1 MGAVITTPTNTRP
14 HALRYLALG
23 DSYTIGESVDPVQ
36 RWPEQ
41 WARLAN
47 AQGRQIERPVTVIA
61 QTGWTTDEL
70 QQGIE
75 AFGTSGPWDLVS
87 LLIGVNNQYRGRSL
101 ENFTM
106 EYTQLAKTAIHLA
119 RGEAGHVQAL
129 SIPDWGQTPFGA
141 GCGRDITQVALEI
154 DAFNHRAK
162 AVCESLGIAFL
173 DITALTRLHSADP
186 QMHAEDGLH
195 PSARMYELWAKA
207 LLFTGKFGRL
217 GLRARETDHNH
228 E

>member
-1 MGAVITTPTNTRP
+1 MVAVITAPTNP
-14 HALRYLALG
+14 LSHALRYLALG

-41 WARLAN
+41 WARLAD
-47 AQGRQIERPVTVIA
+47 AQGARIEQPVTVIA
-61 QTGWTTDEL
+61 RTGWTTDEL
-70 QQGIE
+70 LQGIE
-75 AFGTSGPWDLVS
+75 AADPPGTWDLVS

-101 ENFTM
+101 ENFGT
-106 EYTQLAKTAIHLA
+106 EYTRLAKTAIHLA
-119 RGEAGHVQAL
+119 HGEAGRVQAL

-141 GCGRDITQVALEI
+141 ACGRDVTQIALEI
-154 DAFNHRAK
+154 DAFNACAK
-162 AVCESLGIAFL
+162 AVCEDLGIAFL

-186 QMHAEDGLH
+186 RMHAEDGLH
-195 PSARMYELWAKA
+195 PSAQMYQLWAKA

-217 GLRARETDHNH
+217 SLRAREAHHNH

>member
-1 MGAVITTPTNTRP
+1 MVAVITAPTNTLFR
-14 HALRYLALG
+14 ALRYLALG

-47 AQGRQIERPVTVIA
+47 AQGARIEQPVTVIA

-70 QQGIE
+70 LQGIE
-75 AFGTSGPWDLVS
+75 ASDPAGPWDLVS

-101 ENFTM
+101 ENFGR
-106 EYTQLAKTAIHLA
+106 EYAQLAETAIHLA
-119 RGEAGHVQAL
+119 RGEAGRVQAL

-141 GCGRDITQVALEI
+141 GCGRDITQISLEI
-154 DAFNHRAK
+154 DAFNGCAE
-162 AVCESLGIAFL
+162 AVCESRGIAFL
-173 DITALTRLHSADP
+173 DITSLTRLHSADP
-186 QMHAEDGLH
+186 HMHAEDGLH
-195 PSARMYELWAKA
+195 PSAQMYQLWAKA

-217 GLRARETDHNH
+217 SLRARETHHYH